1 MLTVSGPTPGLSFT
15 LRRGR
20 IAARAAPTAPA
31 AGGMRVRALRLPMD
45 GSTDVR
51 IFARRV
57 RCLCPV
63 GAPDS
68 V

>member
-1 MLTVSGPTPGLSFT
+1 VLTVSGPTPGLSFT
-15 LRRGR
+15 LPRGR
-20 IAARAAPTAPA
+20 IAAPPPDG
-31 AGGMRVRALRLPMD
+31 AGGRRDEVGALRLPMD